1 MDKRLIHT
9 LRRLPGYP
17 RFEGKTPL
25 EVIYEWLAE
34 SGYAEHKI
42 YEILGPRGYLHVAS
56 RVALAPTDEAV
67 ELIADG
73 IATTLVEELGYE
85 EDSEPN

>member
-1 MDKRLIHT
+1 MDKRTIQA
-9 LRRLPGYP
+9 LRTLPGYP

-25 EVIYEWLAE
+25 EVIYHWLAKA
-34 SGYAEHKI
+34 GYAEHRI

-56 RVALAPTDEAV
+56 RVAVAPTDEAV

-73 IATTLVEELGYE
+73 IASTLVKELSHE
-85 EDSEPN
+85 EDSKRD